1 MSMQTI
7 SIMDYIGTFAFA
19 LSGAYLA
26 IRYELDIFGI
36 FVCAFS
42 TACGGGITRDVV
54 MNVGV
59 PRFFS
64 SYTTI
69 MIVIV
74 ASLLAI
80 ATKSEK
86 WSKLMLTAD
95 AIGLA
100 VFAIDTGVRGLDNGY
115 NLPQLVFVS
124 VITAVGGG
132 VIRDILLQRVPI
144 VLRKEVYAS
153 AALAGAVVFHP
164 LCRAPLWF
172 IYPIMDKMVAT
183 YISLAVV
190 FGIRM
195 WSVYKHIDLPV
206 VHLDTSESAQ

>member
-1 MSMQTI
+1 MMNTI
-7 SIMDYIGTFAFA
+7 SLMDYIGTFAFA

-36 FVCAFS
+36 FTCAFS

-69 MIVIV
+69 YIVII
-74 ASLLAI
+74 ASFLAI
-80 ATKSEK
+80 ITKSEK
-86 WSKLMLTAD
+86 WNKLMLTAD

-100 VFAIDTGVRGLDNGY
+100 VFAIDTGVRGLESGY
-115 NLPQLVFVS
+115 NLPQLIFAS

-132 VIRDILLQRVPI
+132 VIRDIFLQRVPM

-153 AALAGAVVFHP
+153 AALAGAVV
-164 LCRAPLWF
+164 LWF
-172 IYPIMDKMVAT
+172 IYPIMEPMLAT

-195 WSVYKHIDLPV
+195 WSLYKNIDLPV
-206 VHLDTSESAQ
+206 VHVDDASTQRL

>member
-1 MSMQTI
+1 MMNTI
-7 SIMDYIGTFAFA
+7 SLMDYIGTFAFA

-36 FVCAFS
+36 FTCAFS

-69 MIVIV
+69 YIVII
-74 ASLLAI
+74 ASFLAI
-80 ATKSEK
+80 ITMSEK
-86 WSKLMLTAD
+86 WNKLMLTAD

-100 VFAIDTGVRGLDNGY
+100 VFAIDTGVRGPESGY
-115 NLPQLVFVS
+115 NLPQLIFAS

-132 VIRDILLQRVPI
+132 VIRDIFLQRVPM

-153 AALAGAVVFHP
+153 AALAGAVV
-164 LCRAPLWF
+164 LWF
-172 IYPIMDKMVAT
+172 IYPIMEPMLAT

-195 WSVYKHIDLPV
+195 WSLYKNIDLPV
-206 VHLDTSESAQ
+206 VHVDDASTQSL

>member
-54 MNVGV
+54 MNMGV

-95 AIGLA
+95 AIAWQSLLLIRESEGWTM
-100 VFAIDTGVRGLDNGY
+100 DTICPR
-115 NLPQLVFVS
+115 LVFVS

-153 AALAGAVVFHP
+153 AALAGAVV
-164 LCRAPLWF
+164 LWF

>member
-1 MSMQTI
+1 MNFLTLI
-7 SIMDYIGTFAFA
+7 DYIGTFAFA

-36 FVCAFS
+36 FTCAFS

-69 MIVIV
+69 YIVII
-74 ASLLAI
+74 ASFLAI
-80 ATKSEK
+80 ITKSEK
-86 WSKLMLTAD
+86 WNKLMLTAD

-100 VFAIDTGVRGLDNGY
+100 VFAIDTGVRGLESGY
-115 NLPQLVFVS
+115 NLPQLIFAS

-132 VIRDILLQRVPI
+132 VIRDIFLQRVPM

-153 AALAGAVVFHP
+153 AALAGAVV
-164 LCRAPLWF
+164 LWF
-172 IYPIMDKMVAT
+172 IYPIMEPMLAT

-195 WSVYKHIDLPV
+195 WSLYKNIDLPV
-206 VHLDTSESAQ
+206 VHVDDASTQSL

>member
-19 LSGAYLA
+19 LSGGYLA

-36 FVCAFS
+36 F
-42 TACGGGITRDVV
+42 V

-100 VFAIDTGVRGLDNGY
+100 VFAIDTGVRGMDNGY

-153 AALAGAVVFHP
+153 AALAGAVV
-164 LCRAPLWF
+164 LWF
-172 IYPIMDKMVAT
+172 IYPIMDKMAAT

-206 VHLDTSESAQ
+206 VHLDTTESAQ

>member
-69 MIVIV
+69 MIVIA

-100 VFAIDTGVRGLDNGY
+100 VFAIDTGVRGLDAGY
-115 NLPQLVFVS
+115 NLPQLVFRIGDHCGRRRCDS
-124 VITAVGGG
+124 
-132 VIRDILLQRVPI
+132 
-144 VLRKEVYAS
+144 
-153 AALAGAVVFHP
+153 
-164 LCRAPLWF
+164 
-172 IYPIMDKMVAT
+172 
-183 YISLAVV
+183 
-190 FGIRM
+190 
-195 WSVYKHIDLPV
+195 
-206 VHLDTSESAQ
+206 

>member
-1 MSMQTI
+1 MMNTI
-7 SIMDYIGTFAFA
+7 SLMDYIGTFAFA

-26 IRYELDIFGI
+26 IRYELDSFGI
-36 FVCAFS
+36 FTCAFS

-69 MIVIV
+69 YIVII
-74 ASLLAI
+74 ASFLAI
-80 ATKSEK
+80 ITKSEK
-86 WSKLMLTAD
+86 WNKLMLTAD

-100 VFAIDTGVRGLDNGY
+100 VFAIDTGVRGLESGY
-115 NLPQLVFVS
+115 NLPQLIFAS

-132 VIRDILLQRVPI
+132 VIRDNFLQRVPM

-153 AALAGAVVFHP
+153 AALAGAVV
-164 LCRAPLWF
+164 LWF
-172 IYPIMDKMVAT
+172 IYPIMEPMLAT

-195 WSVYKHIDLPV
+195 WSLYKNIDLPV
-206 VHLDTSESAQ
+206 VHVDDASTQSL

>member
-1 MSMQTI
+1 MTLQTI

-19 LSGAYLA
+19 ISGDYLA

-36 FVCAFS
+36 FVCAFA

-69 MIVIV
+69 AIVIV
-74 ASLLAI
+74 ATLLAI
-80 ATKSEK
+80 VTKSDR
-86 WSKLMLTAD
+86 WNKLMLTAD

-100 VFAIDTGVRGLDNGY
+100 VFAIDTGVRGLDSGF
-115 NLPQLVFVS
+115 NLPQLIFAS

-132 VIRDILLQRVPI
+132 VIRDIFLQRVPI

-153 AALAGAVVFHP
+153 AALAGAVV
-164 LCRAPLWF
+164 LWF
-172 IYPIMDKMVAT
+172 LYPIMDKTLAT

-195 WSVYKHIDLPV
+195 WSLYKHVDLPV
-206 VHLDTSESAQ
+206 IHLNGTGD

>member
-115 NLPQLVFVS
+115 NLPQLVFAS

-132 VIRDILLQRVPI
+132 VIRDILVQRVPI

-153 AALAGAVVFHP
+153 AALAGAVV
-164 LCRAPLWF
+164 LWN

-183 YISLAVV
+183 YITLAVV

>member
-1 MSMQTI
+1 MTLQTI

-19 LSGAYLA
+19 ISGAYLA

-36 FVCAFS
+36 FVCAFT

-69 MIVIV
+69 AIVIV
-74 ASLLAI
+74 ATLLAI
-80 ATKSEK
+80 VTKSDR
-86 WSKLMLTAD
+86 WNKLMLTAD

-100 VFAIDTGVRGLDNGY
+100 VFAIDTGVRGLDSGF
-115 NLPQLVFVS
+115 NLPQLIFAS

-132 VIRDILLQRVPI
+132 VIRDIFLQRVPI

-153 AALAGAVVFHP
+153 AALAGAIV
-164 LCRAPLWF
+164 LWF
-172 IYPIMDKMVAT
+172 LYPIMDKALAA

-195 WSVYKHIDLPV
+195 WSLYKHVDLPV
-206 VHLDTSESAQ
+206 IHLNSTGD